1 MGKDLEGYVE
11 VHLGTGID
19 MAESSI
25 EVQGMTESLRARL
38 WRWGAYMTK
47 HGSGKKLSASWAR
60 EYIAYRDFRQ
70 KALAI
75 KYGMVDIAEVIR
87 EMERLVDADDTA
99 RDAWAIESAWRR
111 VPSFTSRNVLLWRYV
126 YGWDVKRIRSRM
138 NVRGSSVNID
148 VVIGRAELDLK
159 KILDK

>member
-1 MGKDLEGYVE
+1 
-11 VHLGTGID
+11 
-19 MAESSI
+19 
-25 EVQGMTESLRARL
+25 
-38 WRWGAYMTK
+38 
-47 HGSGKKLSASWAR
+47 
-60 EYIAYRDFRQ
+60 
-70 KALAI
+70 
-75 KYGMVDIAEVIR
+75 MVDIAEVIR